1 MCPGQARYWDLP
13 TKLYSYRSV
22 EKLQLPRSFHH
33 PFSRQPR
40 TPLSMRPEQIWK
52 WNLAVKL
59 CSYSD
64 VYVSF
69 HGNRG
74 PRQARQ
80 AGIWV
85 ALLPVQAGPERPA
98 VAAWSKAYA
107 PDVHV
112 LPLSGQLLSG
122 RRPNAPFGALR
133 SALAVDPA
141 CSVSIGHLVLQEA
154 KQARVEDEGEGDE
167 SALESVEND
176 IDPPEGSHFRKGGQ
190 EAGGPGEAHDAHHL
204 AVDHQSLLVRILLA
218 CCTTRNRSCHAT
230 CYIRGGMHVGVTN
243 GVHAGRRGRG
253 ERMGGR
259 GRRHGRK
266 REECGKDVKQI
277 FF

>member
-1 MCPGQARYWDLP
+1 
-13 TKLYSYRSV
+13 
-22 EKLQLPRSFHH
+22 
-33 PFSRQPR
+33 
-40 TPLSMRPEQIWK
+40 MRPEQIWK

-80 AGIWV
+80 ADIWV
-85 ALLPVQAGPERPA
+85 ALLAVQAGIERPA
-98 VAAWSKAYA
+98 VAVWSKVYS

-122 RRPNAPFGALR
+122 CRPNAPFGALR

-154 KQARVEDEGEGDE
+154 KQARVEDEGEGDK

-176 IDPPEGSHFRKGGQ
+176 IDPPEGSHFREGGQ

-204 AVDHQSLLVRILLA
+204 AVDH
-218 CCTTRNRSCHAT
+218 
-230 CYIRGGMHVGVTN
+230 
-243 GVHAGRRGRG
+243 
-253 ERMGGR
+253 
-259 GRRHGRK
+259 
-266 REECGKDVKQI
+266 
-277 FF
+277 